1 MYNTRWVAPAAEKQ
15 TLLDIVQE
23 GTRCLYQISG
33 TDNMLRYRGNTMSV
47 WNACNRHGWMGV
59 KSRFIYSLSLSPL
72 YNRKKVGLLTHFH
85 SRRDMNVKSQVTYSP
100 SLLTTVYTCP
110 CLCASFYIAVRVL
123 HHCTGLI
130 SLYRFFILLYKFYI
144 VVPVL
149 YRCAGFRHLEFSFY
163 VMYRYYYECNC

>member
-1 MYNTRWVAPAAEKQ
+1 
-15 TLLDIVQE
+15 
-23 GTRCLYQISG
+23 
-33 TDNMLRYRGNTMSV
+33 
-47 WNACNRHGWMGV
+47 MGV

-130 SLYRFFILLYKFYI
+130 SLYSFFYIAVQVLHRCTGFISLCRFFTLNFVFMLCTVTTTSATANTAATNNSCFY
-144 VVPVL
+144 
-149 YRCAGFRHLEFSFY
+149 YS
-163 VMYRYYYECNC
+163 